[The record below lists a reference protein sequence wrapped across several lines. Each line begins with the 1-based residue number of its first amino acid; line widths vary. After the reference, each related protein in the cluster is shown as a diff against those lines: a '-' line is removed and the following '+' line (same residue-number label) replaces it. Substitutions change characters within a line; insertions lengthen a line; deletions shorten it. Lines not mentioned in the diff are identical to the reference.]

1 MCVECIAV
9 CSEGGVSCV
18 CVWSV
23 LLYVVRVVYAVC
35 VCGVYCCM

>member
-1 MCVECIAV
+1 MCVCVECIAV

-23 LLYVVRVVYAVC
+23 LLYVVRVV
-35 VCGVYCCM
+35 